1 MKCSGCYK
9 DEVDGYC
16 LRCRKQ
22 LFDGKNVSH
31 VLDFNPPQE
40 DNLQQYQEHTKRLSI
55 SGVQLKYSLKLEG
68 KKLVL
73 TGTGGQYLL
82 KPIPPT
88 VQIAESGQAPENEHL
103 TMQIAA
109 QVYGINTA
117 PNGIIY
123 FKDGTP
129 AYITRRFDLKTDGS
143 KYLQE
148 DMAQISG
155 RTKQIAG
162 ENFKYDGSYEE
173 IGHLIEKHVAASMPV
188 KENLFKLVLFNY
200 LFSNGDAHLKNF
212 SLLQTD
218 MGDYTLSPAYDLMST
233 VIHLPNE
240 TDVALQLFDG
250 DLDEPFYSTYGF
262 YGQPSFRELGKRI
275 GLLPQRIERILTQL
289 LSNNEETLGM
299 ISESN
304 LSDKVKNAYTKAY
317 KDKLRRMGMTQTMI
331 AQAIHTDRHGVYG
344 ATAAL
349 LMLTFRN
356 NSKITGHFEPFPQ
369 SDELKKA
376 NKYTFI
382 EQKHA
387 EDYKRNKSPEY
398 LTIVD
403 GDQLI
408 SITPLQE

>member
-9 DEVDGYC
+9 DEVEGYC
-16 LRCRKQ
+16 PRCRKK

-31 VLDFNPPQE
+31 ILDFNPPQD
-40 DNLQQYQEHTKRLSI
+40 DNLPLYQEQTKRLSI

-68 KKLVL
+68 KNLVL
-73 TGTGGQYLL
+73 TETGGQYIL

-88 VQIAESGQAPENEHL
+88 VKIVESGEAPENEHL
-103 TMQIAA
+103 TMQIASK
-109 QVYGINTA
+109 VYGINTA
-117 PNGIIY
+117 ANGIIY

-129 AYITRRFDLKTDGS
+129 AYITRRFDLKADGT

-155 RTKQIAG
+155 RTRQIAG
-162 ENFKYDGSYEE
+162 ENFKYEGTYEE
-173 IGHLIEKHVAASMPV
+173 IGHLIERHVAASMPV
-188 KENLFKLVLFNY
+188 KENFFKLVVFNY

-218 MGDYTLSPAYDLMST
+218 MGDYTLTPAYDLMST

-250 DLDEPFYSTYGF
+250 DLNETFYSIYGF
-262 YGQPSFRELGKRI
+262 YGQPSFRELGNRI
-275 GLLPQRIERILTQL
+275 SLLPQRLERILTQL
-289 LSNNEETLGM
+289 LSKSEQALKM

-304 LSDKVKNAYTKAY
+304 LSDKVKNAYVNAFT
-317 KDKLRRMGMTQTMI
+317 DKLRRMGMTQTMI
-331 AQAIHTDRHGVYG
+331 AEAVNSDRPNVYG
-344 ATAAL
+344 VVTTPL
-349 LMLTFRN
+349 ILTFRN
-356 NSKITGHFEPFPQ
+356 GTKITGFFEPTPQ
-369 SDELKKA
+369 SDELQVT

-382 EQKHA
+382 ELQYA
-387 EDYKRNKSPEY
+387 EDYKKSKSDE
-398 LTIVD
+398 LITIVE

-408 SITPLQE
+408 SITYER